1 MSAKRGGL
9 GTNLDSLIPT
19 SLTVGDTEVAQQ
31 NEVPISSISPNPR
44 QPRTVFDEDAL
55 NELIASIKEI
65 GILQPPVVRKVSEGR
80 YELIMGERRL
90 RAAKA
95 AGLTTIP
102 VIIRQTP
109 DNELLREA
117 LIENIHRSQLNPLE
131 EAAAYAGL
139 LTDFGCTH
147 DELATKLGR
156 SRPLISNMLRLLNL
170 PPTVQRKVAAGVI
183 SAGHARA
190 LLGLSDEKEIEKLA
204 NRIVAEGLSVRATEE
219 IVAIAGP
226 AKKSSKKK
234 AKVGISGATKSRLK
248 QHQREGWETYKQL
261 TLDTGQQAYVIEQ
274 GVFEWLEETFGL
286 TPFLSKQSMPQG
298 GFTETVDAS
307 EIDLPTIWAKVEELS
322 KVQR

>member
-19 SLTVGDTEVAQQ
+19 SLTVGDIEVAQQ
-31 NEVPISSISPNPR
+31 NEVPISSIFPNPR

-65 GILQPPVVRKVSEGR
+65 GILQPPVVRKVAEGR

-95 AGLTTIP
+95 AGFKTIP

-147 DELATKLGR
+147 EELATKLGR

-226 AKKSSKKK
+226 VKKSAKTK
-234 AKVGISGATKSRLK
+234 AKVGISGTALASAELLSD
-248 QHQREGWETYKQL
+248 Y
-261 TLDTGQQAYVIEQ
+261 LDTRVSIEQ
-274 GVFEWLEETFGL
+274 GKGKGKITIEFAGNEDL
-286 TPFLSKQSMPQG
+286 QRI
-298 GFTETVDAS
+298 VDLI
-307 EIDLPTIWAKVEELS
+307 EG
-322 KVQR
+322 